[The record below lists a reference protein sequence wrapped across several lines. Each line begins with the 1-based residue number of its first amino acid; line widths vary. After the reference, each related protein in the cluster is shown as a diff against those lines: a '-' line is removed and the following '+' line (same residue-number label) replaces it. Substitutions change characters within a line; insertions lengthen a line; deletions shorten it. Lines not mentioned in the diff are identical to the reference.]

1 MTGGPSAPG
10 PRRGSLRF
18 RVTALAAL
26 AVLAVL
32 GTAGAGLTLAHRA
45 VLVDGLDESL
55 ADQADAVADRLRA
68 GRPVGDLPAED
79 VVVQV
84 VNPGGTVLAGSPR
97 LPGRR
102 IWAEVPRR
110 TTVVD
115 GTMPNNGTDA
125 RVLAMPVGHDVVYV
139 AATLEDVENST
150 RALARS
156 LLVAV
161 PLTTAV
167 LAALV
172 WWLVG
177 RVLRPVEAIRA
188 EVDRISHHRLDRR
201 VPEPPTADE
210 VARLAH
216 TMNAMLERLAGSAE
230 RQRRFVADA
239 AHELRSPLAR
249 IRAELEVD
257 AAHPASAD
265 PAATHASVL
274 EQTVALQR
282 LVDDLLLLARG
293 DAGAPD
299 PGAVAAVDLDDV
311 VGRLAA
317 ARRGS
322 GPRIDV
328 RDVAP
333 VQVRGHE
340 AQLARAVANLLDNA
354 VRYAHTAVTVSL
366 RDDAG
371 TAVLAVA
378 DDGPGVPP
386 DARDTVFERFTRLDD
401 ARSAGGGAGLGLAIA
416 REIAARHGGTL
427 TLAPDGPPGARFE
440 LRMAVAWED
449 DGRIAGSEPG

>member
-1 MTGGPSAPG
+1 
-10 PRRGSLRF
+10 
-18 RVTALAAL
+18 VTALAAL

-45 VLVDGLDESL
+45 VLVDSLDESL
-55 ADQADAVADRLRA
+55 GDQADAVAGRLRA
-68 GRPVGDLPAED
+68 GRPVGDLPGDD

-84 VNPGGTVLAGSPR
+84 VGPGGTVLAASRP
-97 LPGRR
+97 LPARR
-102 IWAEVPRR
+102 IWSGDPRR

-125 RVLAMPVGHDVVYV
+125 RVLATPVGDDVVY
-139 AATLEDVENST
+139 AAGTLEDVQGST
-150 RALARS
+150 RVLAKS

-161 PLTTAV
+161 PVITAV
-167 LAALV
+167 LAALI

-274 EQTVALQR
+274 EQTVSLQR

-293 DAGAPD
+293 DAGVPD
-299 PGAVAAVDLDDV
+299 PSSAGAVDLDDV

-317 ARRGS
+317 ERRGG
-322 GPRIDV
+322 GPQIDV
-328 RDVAP
+328 RGVAP
-333 VQVRGHE
+333 VQVCGDE
-340 AQLARAVANLLDNA
+340 APLARAVANLLDNA
-354 VRYAHTAVTVSL
+354 VRYARTAVTVTL
-366 RDDAG
+366 RDAG
-371 TAVLAVA
+371 GAAVLTVA

-386 DARDTVFERFTRLDD
+386 DARDMVFERFTRLDD
-401 ARSAGGGAGLGLAIA
+401 ARSASGGAGLGLAIA
-416 REIAARHGGTL
+416 REIAARYGGTL
-427 TLAPDGPPGARFE
+427 TLADDAPPGARFE
-440 LRMAVAWED
+440 LRMPVAPGE
-449 DGRIAGSEPG
+449 GRRIGASAPG